1 LASLKQKKVYW
12 THSVKDDG
20 DPLSARIDRLLE
32 DQKRDWKRLAD
43 GYASLR
49 ASWTRHVDCTGFS
62 VILQFNPQRLAS
74 TDARTDEQSIRS
86 RKCFLCVDHLPEEQQ
101 GILYKD
107 AFLILFNP
115 APIFDRHLTISHVEH
130 REQSIEGFGGTLLD
144 LARDLS
150 PSHTVFY
157 NGPKSGASAP
167 DHMHFQA
174 PPANVLPI
182 EKDLTDPKRRLLRRK
197 ESSVS
202 LWTLS
207 DYGRQVILL
216 ESDDKVKLE
225 EMLLRLLNS
234 MRNVLEVVDEPL
246 VNIIC
251 SYARRTWTM
260 IVFPRTKHRP
270 DEFYKQGPERLL
282 ISPAAVDM
290 GGFIVTPL
298 QSDFERVTSNMVE
311 GVFRQVS
318 QDAATTGQIIDA
330 L

>member
-1 LASLKQKKVYW
+1 M
-12 THSVKDDG
+12 
-20 DPLSARIDRLLE
+20 
-32 DQKRDWKRLAD
+32 
-43 GYASLR
+43 
-49 ASWTRHVDCTGFS
+49 
-62 VILQFNPQRLAS
+62 
-74 TDARTDEQSIRS
+74 
-86 RKCFLCVDHLPEEQQ
+86 
-101 GILYKD
+101 
-107 AFLILFNP
+107 
-115 APIFDRHLTISHVEH
+115 
-130 REQSIEGFGGTLLD
+130 D

-174 PPANVLPI
+174 LPANVLPV
-182 EKDLTDPKRRLLRRK
+182 EEDLTDDNRRLLRFK

-216 ESDDKVKLE
+216 ESDDKVRLE
-225 EMLLRLLNS
+225 EMLLRLLIA
-234 MRNVLEVVDEPL
+234 MRKVLKVTDEPL
-246 VNIIC
+246 VNIVC
-251 SYARRTWTM
+251 SFARRTWKI

-270 DEFYKQGPERLL
+270 DEFYKVGAERLL

-298 QSDFERVTSNMVE
+298 QRDFERITSKIVE
-311 GVFRQVS
+311 DTYGQVS
-318 QDAATTGQIIDA
+318 QDAATTEQIIDA